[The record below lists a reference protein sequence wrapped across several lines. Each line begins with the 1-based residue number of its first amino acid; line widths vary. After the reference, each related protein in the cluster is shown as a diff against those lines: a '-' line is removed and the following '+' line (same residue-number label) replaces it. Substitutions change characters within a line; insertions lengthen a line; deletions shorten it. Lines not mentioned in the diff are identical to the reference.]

1 MEPAGTVEGLA
12 QTSSQWFSDSMF
24 DFGGANTAKLPEDH
38 HELMAMVAPR
48 ALFATGNPD
57 GATWLSNPSCYVSC
71 KAVEQVYN
79 TFGISD
85 RFGYNINGGKSHCA
99 LTADVI
105 ADVGAFLDKFL
116 LGLTNV
122 NTITNRHVPSSY
134 SSINFARWTAW
145 WGTTNPVFPYVGLL
159 ALSLPAA
166 ATEGDVTLAGQGRV
180 SVSPTPTND
189 LVLVNLTSSNTN
201 KVTVPASVLI
211 PAGQSN
217 AVFDLTIVDNS
228 ILDGDQV
235 ATITASSQLCV
246 NSPLNQQIKVHDN
259 ETATLAV
266 TLPASASE
274 SAGRTVIGSVSII
287 GAAAGANVP
296 VTLISSDTSLLQL
309 GTVSIPKG
317 QTSAVFQTYVVD
329 KNVIG
334 GSENVSV
341 TAHVANW
348 TDGSASMT
356 IFFDDPL
363 PELAH
368 FAWSAVPSPQLL
380 GEPFPVT
387 ITAQD
392 GANNPLDYR
401 LPVTLS
407 ALIAGNAAGTNTILN
422 SPSPE
427 QSLTDGQEYVL
438 GYSFTPTNNLKVTG
452 VTSYFGDKVSIWTAN
467 GQLLAS
473 QNVVSV
479 PGTWADTPLP
489 APLVLPAGATYLVM
503 VHENGV
509 QYFWSQEL
517 PVTFSDGSINQ
528 SWWDYGDRFP
538 TQSASAQWYFV
549 DLRFVTDFVSVPVSP
564 GATGNF
570 TNGTWSGN
578 IAALQAATNM
588 ILQASA
594 GVGHSGFSIPFN
606 VGSLVARP
614 TLNFARTGDS
624 LQFSWAGSFKLQAQT
639 NSFSV
644 GLSSNWADYPAG
656 GTSPVIVPID
666 VTKGTIF
673 FRLIATP

>member
-1 MEPAGTVEGLA
+1 MKTCCSFTALVAVMAGMTFSSRADAPPLVYAMENTGAGYPAPPLPTLANLPSIMPLPDPFTWANDPINIGGTRSTNFV
-12 QTSSQWFSDSMF
+12 
-24 DFGGANTAKLPEDH
+24 
-38 HELMAMVAPR
+38 
-48 ALFATGNPD
+48 
-57 GATWLSNPSCYVSC
+57 
-71 KAVEQVYN
+71 
-79 TFGISD
+79 D
-85 RFGYNINGGKSHCA
+85 RFGYNINGGKSHCG

-166 ATEGDVTLAGQGRV
+166 ATEGDATLAGHGRV

-235 ATITASSQLCV
+235 ATITASSQLCA

-274 SAGRTVIGSVSII
+274 SAGRTVIGTVSII

-296 VTLISSDTSLLQL
+296 ITLISSDTSLLQL
-309 GTVSIPKG
+309 GTVSIPQG

-452 VTSYFGDKVSIWTAN
+452 VTSCFGDKVSIWTAN

-479 PGTWADTPLP
+479 PGTWVDTPLP

-517 PVTFSDGSINQ
+517 PVTFSDGTINQ

-549 DLRFVTDFVSVPVSP
+549 DLRFATDFVSVPVNP
-564 GATGNF
+564 GATGSF

-614 TLNFARTGDS
+614 TLNFARAGDS
-624 LQFSWAGSFKLQAQT
+624 LQFSWAGGFKLQAQT

-644 GLSSNWADYPAG
+644 GLGSNWADYPGG
-656 GTSPVIVPID
+656 GTSPVTVPID
-666 VTKGTIF
+666 VTKGVVF
-673 FRLIATP
+673 FRLIATR